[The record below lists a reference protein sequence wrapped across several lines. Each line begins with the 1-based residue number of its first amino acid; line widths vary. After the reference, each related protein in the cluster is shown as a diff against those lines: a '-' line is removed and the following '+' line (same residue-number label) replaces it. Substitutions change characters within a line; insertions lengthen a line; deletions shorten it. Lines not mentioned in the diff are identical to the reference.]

1 MAFASVFAPNSPEEI
16 ACKLSAPTGLEPQ
29 YQTAASTHSP
39 SRTDHS
45 LNPKP
50 LSLPKTI
57 PNELRITKNH
67 SNAELRKILLRLSEE
82 YFNSKPEERVPAT
95 FNKEY
100 CEQLNKVLADFTK
113 LQKETPDPFELGDTI
128 VNYFPTITKIMVDRT
143 ICQLIE
149 SLPPKAAKKVEQ
161 FWVEFKLKS
170 YGYQDDEEERE
181 YGQETAKWQCLSSLN
196 PKFKPL
202 FYSDN
207 NTIQV
212 RKIAIHF
219 VNQAE
224 DIEEGDSISVYVCYC
239 KFFKDEFGGPI
250 LMHVFKPRQQLYVE
264 TEITLMHGMYLKFE
278 SQLENTYNI
287 WLSYI
292 QFDTPDDFDV
302 EEEDSTQEDEPQDS
316 IQEESSEF
324 TPED

>member
-39 SRTDHS
+39 SRTDNS

-82 YFNSKPEERVPAT
+82 YFNSKPEERVAAT

-128 VNYFPTITKIMVDRT
+128 VTIFPTITKIMVDRT

-170 YGYQDDEEERE
+170 M
-181 YGQETAKWQCLSSLN
+181 
-196 PKFKPL
+196 
-202 FYSDN
+202 
-207 NTIQV
+207 
-212 RKIAIHF
+212 
-219 VNQAE
+219 
-224 DIEEGDSISVYVCYC
+224 DIR
-239 KFFKDEFGGPI
+239 
-250 LMHVFKPRQQLYVE
+250 MTRR
-264 TEITLMHGMYLKFE
+264 T
-278 SQLENTYNI
+278 
-287 WLSYI
+287 
-292 QFDTPDDFDV
+292 
-302 EEEDSTQEDEPQDS
+302 
-316 IQEESSEF
+316 
-324 TPED
+324 

>member
-1 MAFASVFAPNSPEEI
+1 
-16 ACKLSAPTGLEPQ
+16 
-29 YQTAASTHSP
+29 
-39 SRTDHS
+39 
-45 LNPKP
+45 
-50 LSLPKTI
+50 
-57 PNELRITKNH
+57 
-67 SNAELRKILLRLSEE
+67 
-82 YFNSKPEERVPAT
+82 
-95 FNKEY
+95 
-100 CEQLNKVLADFTK
+100 
-113 LQKETPDPFELGDTI
+113 
-128 VNYFPTITKIMVDRT
+128 MVDRT

-316 IQEESSEF
+316 PDDDEFVPEEEEYHSRTPSEDDQQMADAMDSQV
-324 TPED
+324 P

>member
-16 ACKLSAPTGLEPQ
+16 ACRLSAPTGLEPQ

-39 SRTDHS
+39 SRTDNSNSNLSCNS

-82 YFNSKPEERVPAT
+82 YFNSKPEERVAAT

-149 SLPPKAAKKVEQ
+149 SLPPKAAKKVE
-161 FWVEFKLKS
+161 
-170 YGYQDDEEERE
+170 
-181 YGQETAKWQCLSSLN
+181 
-196 PKFKPL
+196 
-202 FYSDN
+202 
-207 NTIQV
+207 
-212 RKIAIHF
+212 
-219 VNQAE
+219 
-224 DIEEGDSISVYVCYC
+224 
-239 KFFKDEFGGPI
+239 
-250 LMHVFKPRQQLYVE
+250 
-264 TEITLMHGMYLKFE
+264 
-278 SQLENTYNI
+278 
-287 WLSYI
+287 
-292 QFDTPDDFDV
+292 
-302 EEEDSTQEDEPQDS
+302 
-316 IQEESSEF
+316 
-324 TPED
+324 